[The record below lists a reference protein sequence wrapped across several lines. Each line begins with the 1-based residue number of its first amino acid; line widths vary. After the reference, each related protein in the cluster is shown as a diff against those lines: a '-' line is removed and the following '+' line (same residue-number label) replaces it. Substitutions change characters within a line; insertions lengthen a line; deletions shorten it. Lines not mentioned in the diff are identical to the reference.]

1 MKIFSSPVHPLN
13 AYFPIVLTDE
23 GMFIDFTPS
32 QPAKH
37 PSSSVI
43 TEDGRF
49 IVLRLV
55 QYSKHRAHNVIIVFG
70 KLISD
75 SLRQLENAFSPIYF
89 KFSGNTTFSNKELD

>member
-55 QYSKHRAHNVIIVFG
+55 QHEYLQIALYQRFTS
-70 KLISD
+70 
-75 SLRQLENAFSPIYF
+75 
-89 KFSGNTTFSNKELD
+89 